1 MNSYYNLF
9 VGTENG
15 LLKGN
20 YSKYYRILTKNAT
33 KIFEIGVNSHTK
45 SFNNLNNLDNLNKDQ
60 EIVYMN
66 WTSIIQDKVN
76 YNLFNIL
83 YKK

>member
-20 YSKYYRILTKNAT
+20 YSKYYLIDLGASR
-33 KIFEIGVNSHTK
+33 
-45 SFNNLNNLDNLNKDQ
+45 
-60 EIVYMN
+60 
-66 WTSIIQDKVN
+66 KVVTVFVAN
-76 YNLFNIL
+76 YAANGA
-83 YKK
+83 

>member
-20 YSKYYRILTKNAT
+20 YSKYYRILTKNTT
-33 KIFEIGVNSHTK
+33 KIF
-45 SFNNLNNLDNLNKDQ
+45 
-60 EIVYMN
+60 
-66 WTSIIQDKVN
+66 
-76 YNLFNIL
+76 
-83 YKK
+83 